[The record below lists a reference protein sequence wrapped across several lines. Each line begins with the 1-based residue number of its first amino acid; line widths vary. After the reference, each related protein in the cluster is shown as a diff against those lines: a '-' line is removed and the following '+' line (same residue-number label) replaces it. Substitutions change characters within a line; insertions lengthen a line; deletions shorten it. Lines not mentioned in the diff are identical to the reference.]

1 MEKKSPVLDFAE
13 IFNRRLER
21 LMPLL
26 TPLGVF
32 MGFALPG
39 VFLAFRPFIP
49 WLFGAMTLSG
59 ALKLKAREFARSLK
73 TPLPILL
80 SFISAHVILPLLSFL
95 IPSLVFPGKTEIV
108 AGYLLLSA
116 APTAVSSF
124 IWVSIYGGD
133 RALCLAIILIDTIL
147 APFVVP
153 ATMSALMGT
162 RVVLDMTGIAV
173 SLILMVLLPT
183 IFGISLNE
191 ASRGRA
197 PAVLGPVLN
206 PIAKLCLVLVIAANS
221 AAVAPQLHVFDP
233 QLWLIGS
240 ICILISALGYLL
252 SRFTAAAGRLGEA
265 GSVTVFFNVGLRNIS
280 AASTIA
286 IEFFPAAAAL
296 PCLLGIVVQQTMAAL
311 MSRIMCPSGS
321 RALPSGKA

>member
-1 MEKKSPVLDFAE
+1 MKKKSPVPDFAE

-26 TPLGVF
+26 TPLGVL
-32 MGFALPG
+32 MGFALPA

-95 IPSLVFPGKTEIV
+95 LSSLVFPGKTEII

-153 ATMSALMGT
+153 ATMSVLMGT
-162 RVVLDMTGIAV
+162 RVALDMTGIAV

-183 IFGISLNE
+183 VFGIGLNE

-197 PAVLGPVLN
+197 PAVLGPALN
-206 PIAKLCLVLVIAANS
+206 PLAKLCLILVIAANS
-221 AAVAPQLHVFDP
+221 AAVVPELDVSDP
-233 QLWLIGS
+233 ELWLIGS
-240 ICILISALGYLL
+240 VCILISILGYLL
-252 SRFTAAAGRLGEA
+252 SRFTGMAGRLGEA
-265 GSVTVFFNVGLRNIS
+265 SRVTVFFNVGLRNIS

-296 PCLLGIVVQQTMAAL
+296 PCLLGIVVQQTIAAL
-311 MSRIMCPSGS
+311 MSRITFPSGPQ
-321 RALPSGKA
+321 ALPAGKA

>member
-1 MEKKSPVLDFAE
+1 MKKKSPVLDLAE

-26 TPLGVF
+26 TPLGVV
-32 MGFALPG
+32 MGFALPA

-49 WLFGAMTLSG
+49 WLFGVMTLSG

-95 IPSLVFPGKTEIV
+95 IPSLVFPGKTEII

-153 ATMSALMGT
+153 ATMSVLMGT

-183 IFGISLNE
+183 VFGITLNE
-191 ASRGRA
+191 ASRSRA

-206 PIAKLCLVLVIAANS
+206 PFAKLCLILVIAANS
-221 AAVAPQLHVFDP
+221 AAVAPELHVSDP
-233 QLWLIGS
+233 GLWLIGGV
-240 ICILISALGYLL
+240 CILLSILGYLL
-252 SRFTAAAGRLGEA
+252 SRFTGTVSRLGEA
-265 GSVTVFFNVGLRNIS
+265 SRVTVFFNVGLRNIS

-311 MSRIMCPSGS
+311 MSRIMCPSGP
-321 RALPSGKA
+321 RTLPAGKA